1 MHLRASANSPGTFC
15 DKARVFVFIFNLP
28 LLVSVITSVLVE
40 PSSQQTADGCRK
52 LELVLFRAWNTKV
65 VKGKSRKL
73 QLKYGSLFA
82 SNDIDLS
89 ELIYSIPKF

>member
-1 MHLRASANSPGTFC
+1 M
-15 DKARVFVFIFNLP
+15 
-28 LLVSVITSVLVE
+28 SVIISVLVE

-52 LELVLFRAWNTKV
+52 LELVSLRAWHTKV

-73 QLKYGSLFA
+73 QFKYGSLFA
-82 SNDIDLS
+82 LNNIDLS

>member
-15 DKARVFVFIFNLP
+15 DKARVFVIIFNLP

-52 LELVLFRAWNTKV
+52 LELVLLRAWNTKA
-65 VKGKSRKL
+65 VKGTSRKL